1 MAHSPSSELCLLSMP
16 PLFPASLVSLS
27 QNRLYRSKGRAFAGY
42 LLINRS
48 NSKISNNL
56 MGTSAIQSEQ
66 VQTTALGEYS
76 RGFTVLGIDLLVVD
90 HGKGQ
95 GSGSTGV
102 GSLGPPSR
110 IHYQLYGGDSIF

>member
-1 MAHSPSSELCLLSMP
+1 M
-16 PLFPASLVSLS
+16 
-27 QNRLYRSKGRAFAGY
+27 
-42 LLINRS
+42 
-48 NSKISNNL
+48 
-56 MGTSAIQSEQ
+56 
-66 VQTTALGEYS
+66 
-76 RGFTVLGIDLLVVD
+76 LGIDLLVVD